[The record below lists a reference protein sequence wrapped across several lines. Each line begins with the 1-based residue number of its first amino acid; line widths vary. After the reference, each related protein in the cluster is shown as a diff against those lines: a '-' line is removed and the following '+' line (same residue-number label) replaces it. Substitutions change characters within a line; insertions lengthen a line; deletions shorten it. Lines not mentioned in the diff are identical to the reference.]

1 MKKLMLPVLAVALV
15 FSANAQEIPERKA
28 DHPPMMHHKQ
38 KGGPERHKAMKEL
51 NLTDAQKE
59 QFKTEK
65 DAFRKKMEELKKND
79 NITVKEWKA
88 KKESLVKEH
97 KAKMESVFT
106 PEQKAKMEQRKKEGQ
121 AKHQDMMKQR
131 AEKMKTQLGL
141 TEEQSVKLEK
151 SRKEMGDKMKA
162 IRENKSLTEEQKR
175 EQMRELGKKQ
185 KENMK
190 SILTEEQ
197 LKKMKEGKNK
207 ALVVVKVPVKVP
219 RGQKGIKL
227 LRLLLLKKKPFD
239 DSMI

>member
-1 MKKLMLPVLAVALV
+1 MKKLMLPVLALALA
-15 FSANAQEIPERKA
+15 FNANAQEIPERKG

-38 KGGPERHKAMKEL
+38 RGGPERHKAMQEL
-51 NLTDAQKE
+51 NLTEAQKE

-65 DAFRKKMEELKKND
+65 DAFRQKMEAHKKNE

-88 KKESLVKEH
+88 KRESLVKEH

-106 PEQKAKMEQRKKEGQ
+106 PEQKAKLEKIKKDGQ
-121 AKHQDMMKQR
+121 ARQQEMMKQR
-131 AEKMKTQLGL
+131 AEKMKTHLGL
-141 TEEQSVKLEK
+141 TEEQSAKLEK

-162 IRENKSLTEEQKR
+162 IRENKSLTDEQKR

-197 LKKMKEGKNK
+197 LKKMKEGKRQGPGRGEGPGRGPK
-207 ALVVVKVPVKVP
+207 GP
-219 RGQKGIKL
+219 RGQKTPPPPPVEKETL
-227 LRLLLLKKKPFD
+227 
-239 DSMI
+239 